1 MITKV
6 WKTPTVQQ
14 FDSGHRNLPVYF
26 KQTWDKADQHVEL
39 NMLRRDRA
47 DVELLAWLKETCFFF
62 CLFCFVLFCFNCAC
76 WALSKDGAVPV
87 AAYCSNSWY
96 FIVFIVFLACFFCL
110 LFVLCAVDKHYPHTK
125 MLFQQFGY
133 LLVPFFMLWSL
144 LVTGS
149 RACCTAGNVYNRD
162 LLIALRLQTDS
173 TEGAKEE
180 KTLLFPVIFP
190 VPVISSDSCI
200 PAVITGNVRS
210 LANKID

>member
-1 MITKV
+1 M
-6 WKTPTVQQ
+6 
-14 FDSGHRNLPVYF
+14 
-26 KQTWDKADQHVEL
+26 
-39 NMLRRDRA
+39 
-47 DVELLAWLKETCFFF
+47 
-62 CLFCFVLFCFNCAC
+62 
-76 WALSKDGAVPV
+76 
-87 AAYCSNSWY
+87 
-96 FIVFIVFLACFFCL
+96 FLACFFCL

-149 RACCTAGNVYNRD
+149 RACSTAGNVYNRD

-200 PAVITGNVRS
+200 PAVLVYVPPFWKCRCRM
-210 LANKID
+210 